1 MASLREA
8 SRGEE
13 WGQEKATDSEWQARA
28 ARDSRRAGHSAAAM
42 ACPVSKQ
49 AGGGRRVGG
58 LGCKNRKV
66 QGAIY
71 KLKITIDLGL
81 KIKSAQ
87 NKSCSVFQDLQ
98 LSCCANFTRSKDFE
112 IF

>member
-13 WGQEKATDSEWQARA
+13 WGQEKAAGGGWPARA
-28 ARDSRRAGHSAAAM
+28 ARGSRRARHSVAAV
-42 ACPVSKQ
+42 ACPVSKP

-71 KLKITIDLGL
+71 KLKFPVDLGL
-81 KIKSAQ
+81 K
-87 NKSCSVFQDLQ
+87 
-98 LSCCANFTRSKDFE
+98 
-112 IF
+112 